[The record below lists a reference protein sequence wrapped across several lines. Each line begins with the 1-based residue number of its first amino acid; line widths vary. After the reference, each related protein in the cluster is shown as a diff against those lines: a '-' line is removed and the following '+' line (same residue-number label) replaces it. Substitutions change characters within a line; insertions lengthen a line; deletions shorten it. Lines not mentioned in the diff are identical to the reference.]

1 MFDSRN
7 FEEIARSI
15 SRLLPPG
22 ASELKEEFERN
33 IKAAIQSSLSR
44 LDLVTREEFDIQQ
57 KLLQSA
63 REHIDALEAKI
74 AALESTI
81 NASMPAAG
89 KAAAKK

>member
-1 MFDSRN
+1 MFDPRN

-22 ASELKEEFERN
+22 ATELKEEFERN
-33 IKAAIQSSLSR
+33 VKAAIQSSLSR
-44 LDLVTREEFDIQQ
+44 LDLVTREEFDIQN

-63 REHIDALEAKI
+63 REHIDALEARI
-74 AALESTI
+74 AALEAA
-81 NASMPAAG
+81 ASG

>member
-1 MFDSRN
+1 MFDPRN

-22 ASELKEEFERN
+22 ATELKEEFERN
-33 IKAAIQSSLSR
+33 VKAAIQSSLSR
-44 LDLVTREEFDIQQ
+44 LDLVTREEFDIQN

-63 REHIDALEAKI
+63 RGHIDALEARI
-74 AALESTI
+74 AALEAA
-81 NASMPAAG
+81 ASG